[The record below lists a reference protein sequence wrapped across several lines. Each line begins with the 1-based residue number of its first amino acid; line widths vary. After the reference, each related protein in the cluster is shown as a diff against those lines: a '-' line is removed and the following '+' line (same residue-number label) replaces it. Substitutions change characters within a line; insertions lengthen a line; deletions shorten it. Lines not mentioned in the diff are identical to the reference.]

1 MKETLY
7 MHFRIQDKKNHNK
20 LGKTGVNALAR
31 GGVTVVGSLSVDG
44 NTIQWG
50 AVKCIGDNYDKAVG
64 RAEALKVATK
74 SPVVTKNVDYNMARN
89 YADALGRFTYESGV
103 TNGLKLFKTLV
114 KLDKTLV

>member
-7 MHFRIQDKKNHNK
+7 MHFRIQNKNRNK

-31 GGVTVVGSLSVDG
+31 GGVTVVGSLSEDG
-44 NTIQWG
+44 TIIHWG
-50 AVKCIGDNYDKAVG
+50 VVKCIGDNYNKAIG

-74 SPVVTKNVDYNMARN
+74 SPVVTKNVDYTMARN

-103 TNGLKLFKTLV
+103 TNGLELFKMMV
-114 KLDKTLV
+114 KLDGTLV